1 LRRAARTD
9 ANHRSIVDGLR
20 RCGYSVLDLSG
31 VGHGCPDIC
40 VGYAGLNWLME
51 IKDGGKPPSA
61 RKLTGPEQAFFDLW
75 KGNVNVVCDL
85 DQALEL
91 IKEKNA

>member
-9 ANHRSIVDGLR
+9 ANHREIVDGLR
-20 RCGYSVLDLSG
+20 QCGFSVLDLSG
-31 VGHGCPDIC
+31 VGRGCPDIC
-40 VGYAGLNWLME
+40 VGYAGHNWLLE

-61 RKLTGPEQAFFDLW
+61 RKLTGPEQDFFDHW

-91 IKEKNA
+91 IRRTT